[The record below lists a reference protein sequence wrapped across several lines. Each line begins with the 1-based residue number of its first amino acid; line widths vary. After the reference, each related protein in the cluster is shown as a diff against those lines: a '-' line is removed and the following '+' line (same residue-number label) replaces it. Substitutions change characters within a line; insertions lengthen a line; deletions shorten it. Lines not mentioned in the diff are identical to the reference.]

1 MTAAQP
7 ASTPKTES
15 VFTGVVPL
23 MCGRTLAFIA
33 TFFMPVVLARVF
45 DPARFATY
53 KQLFLIYS
61 TVYLIAQGGM
71 ASSLY
76 YFLPRAPRD
85 GGRYVANSLLFL
97 GAAGLAGFGAILIL
111 RPRLAHWMNNPEL
124 TRYVVWIGLYLFLMM
139 LSSTLEIVLI
149 SRRRYLW
156 ASTSYALF
164 DLARAVASILPVLL
178 FRSLDGLF
186 EGLVVVAGLR
196 AGMSLFYFRTEFRDT
211 FRFDWTLL
219 RSQFAYAMP
228 FALSI
233 VVEIMQGSLPQY
245 AVAWLTSPA
254 TFAIFAVGCLSI
266 PLVDVAA
273 SPTSDVMM
281 VRMQESLA
289 AGRLRS
295 VLEIWHETTEKL
307 ALLFFPLAAL
317 MVAAAHELIV
327 LLFSAKYVASVPIFM
342 AWSLTILFA
351 VFQVDGVLRV
361 FAETR
366 LLLWLNLLRLG
377 IIAGLIQLSL
387 SKLSLIGPVFVILL
401 ATFAFKAGALIRMKT
416 LFRTGAAGLLPWR
429 SLAAV
434 LGCSAAAA
442 VVAMGVKSQL
452 HLPVP
457 VLLLVTCAVHT
468 ATYALLVW
476 YFDLLSEDERRT
488 IAEWARRICG
498 YPGRVL
504 VSRKGLV

>member
-1 MTAAQP
+1 MTAAAQVAAP
-7 ASTPKTES
+7 RTES
-15 VFTGVVPL
+15 VFTGVFPL
-23 MCGRTLAFIA
+23 MCGRALAFAA

-45 DPARFATY
+45 APARFATY

-85 GGRYVANSLLFL
+85 AGRYAANSLLFL
-97 GAAGLAGFGAILIL
+97 GGAGLAGFGALL
-111 RPRLAHWMNNPEL
+111 MVRPRLAHWMNNPEL
-124 TRYVVWIGLYLFLMM
+124 SRYIVWIGLYLFLMM
-139 LSSTLEIVLI
+139 LSATLEIVLI

-156 ASTSYALF
+156 ASSSYAMF
-164 DLARAVASILPVLL
+164 DLARAAASILPVLF
-178 FRSLDGLF
+178 FRDLDGLF
-186 EGLVVVAGLR
+186 KGLALVACLR
-196 AGMSLFYFRTEFRDT
+196 AGMTLFYFRTEFRDT
-211 FRFDWTLL
+211 FRFDLTLF
-219 RSQFAYAMP
+219 RSQLAYAMP
-228 FALSI
+228 FALAI
-233 VVEIMQGSLPQY
+233 VVEILQGSLPQY

-289 AGRLRS
+289 AGRMTS
-295 VLEIWHETTEKL
+295 AVEIWHETTEKL

-317 MVAAAHELIV
+317 MVAGAHEIIV

-377 IIAGLIQLSL
+377 IIAGLIRYSL
-387 SKLSLIGPVFVILL
+387 SKFSLIGPVFVILL
-401 ATFAFKAGALIRMKT
+401 ATFAFKAGALTRMKR
-416 LFRTGAAGLLPWR
+416 LFRTGAGGLLPWR
-429 SLAAV
+429 NLAAV

-452 HLPVP
+452 HGPV
-457 VLLLVTCAVHT
+457 VLLLLAACAVHI
-468 ATYALLVW
+468 AVYALLVW
-476 YFDLLSEDERRT
+476 YFDLLSAAERRA
-488 IAEWARRICG
+488 IADWVRRAFG
-498 YPGRVL
+498 YSAKVVAYREG
-504 VSRKGLV
+504 